1 LQYNTNTSD
10 NNNMSTVN
18 TIGGPQFVRT
28 EEVADGQIVDV
39 HNHLVTPFAQ
49 ARSEH
54 VVTNQ
59 KYEGTL
65 AQNSYGRQKMH
76 DPSTLIELA
85 RHVQTAD
92 SHTKAIAGG
101 KLDLISRQITQ
112 LQAEARQVL
121 EDAKQDMDLAHAK
134 CNFQRRP
141 GSIYHLYKKNIAAP
155 GHPEEFEKFFSMLS
169 PAEWSGKPPQVH
181 MGSYRLEYDMSWTPI
196 EKIEQRDES
205 RTFNPVLLGL
215 TDGHVA
221 ENPDQLRLTLI

>member
-1 LQYNTNTSD
+1 MEVDS
-10 NNNMSTVN
+10 
-18 TIGGPQFVRT
+18 IG
-28 EEVADGQIVDV
+28 EADAPRREGIAEGQLVDPSG
-39 HNHLVTPFAQ
+39 NLITQFAQ
-49 ARSEH
+49 TRSEL
-54 VVTNQ
+54 VVTNAV
-59 KYEGTL
+59 YEGTL
-65 AQNSYGRQKMH
+65 AQRSYGRQKMH
-76 DPSTLIELA
+76 DPNTLIELA
-85 RHVQTAD
+85 RHVQSAD

-101 KLDLISRQITQ
+101 KLDLISRQIQQ

-141 GSIYHLYKKNIAAP
+141 GSIYHLYSKNIAAP
-155 GHPEEFEKFFSMLS
+155 GHPEVMEKFFSMLS
-169 PAEWSGKPPQVH
+169 PAEWSGKPPQEH